1 MIHSANVLL
10 QVDYVP
16 GIMLSTRDKNE
27 QKSSLYSTNI
37 DGLPAL
43 CGLCLQDKSSLW
55 EHRRLSR

>member
-16 GIMLSTRDKNE
+16 GIMLSTRDKNK
-27 QKSSLYSTNI
+27 QKSFLYSTNI

-43 CGLCLQDKSSLW
+43 VVSVFKINPVYGNIDV
-55 EHRRLSR
+55 